1 MKKNIIYYL
10 LFLLA
15 SLNIIS
21 CSIEG
26 DSILDKAESGDLNE
40 DKVFSNAQN
49 TKQFLTNIYIM
60 LPYGW
65 DQQYWIDGV
74 TDDGEHRPFN
84 AWSKDIM
91 LGAYGPTNL
100 PTQFNRWSTYYEAI
114 RACNKFIEKVDQSP
128 IDLEGYTKNEEI
140 RTRMKYEAICLRA
153 YYYAELLRWI
163 GGVPIITKVLDID
176 SPELY
181 TPRANLQEMKDFIV
195 SECDIAAANLPAY
208 PTESIDFGRV
218 TKAVALAIKSRVL
231 LQLASPLFNSD
242 IDAFGNKTELCA
254 WSWGSYDPKRWEE
267 AALAAKE
274 FMAVKKEDGSS
285 YGLHTNTNKPSN
297 WGKSGFTCLASQQSL
312 GFYWVFIERL
322 NPEVILCYSKKGG
335 STNEVTK
342 WCVPHTMQ
350 KQQTQSGATL
360 PTMNY
365 VGSFETKNGI
375 KIYETNEDGSYK
387 VDSKGEFIVRKE
399 ATDDGF
405 DPQDPYKNRD
415 NRFYHSIY
423 YNTQQTNGVEFE
435 IWRTE
440 TDPVVYGREYNE
452 TYNHT
457 GFFLR
462 KFNDPFK
469 VFPKPDRI
477 SEISGTST
485 SAFPLFRYVEM
496 LLNYAEAQNE
506 FLADGVDRS
515 EIISALNQI
524 RERSDMPDVRTTFQ
538 RNGWSVSNKQHMRE
552 FIRNERRIELAFEIH
567 RIHDVRRWK
576 IGEATQRLIYQQDIV
591 KDRENNKYIYNIK
604 IWKNRYF
611 TAKNYLLPIPY
622 SEISNN
628 PNMIQNPGW

>member
-1 MKKNIIYYL
+1 MKNNIIIYL
-10 LFLLA
+10 LFLIA
-15 SLNIIS
+15 SFSFAS
-21 CSIEG
+21 CSVEG
-26 DSILDKAESGDLNE
+26 DSILDKAESGELNE

-49 TKQFLTNIYIM
+49 TKQFLTNIYIN

-84 AWSKDIM
+84 TWSKNIV
-91 LGAYGPTNL
+91 LGSYGATNL
-100 PTQFNRWSTYYEAI
+100 PNQFDRWTKYYEMI

-128 IDLEGYTKNEEI
+128 IDLESYTKTEAI

-153 YYYAELLRWI
+153 YYYAELLRWV
-163 GGVPIITKVLDID
+163 GGVPIITEVLDVD

-181 TPRANLQEMKDFIV
+181 SPRANLQEMRDFII
-195 SECDIAAANLPAY
+195 SECDLAAANLPAY

-242 IDAFGNKTELCA
+242 VDAYGNKTELCA
-254 WSWGSYDPKRWEE
+254 WSWGNYDAKRWED
-267 AALAAKE
+267 AAKAAEE
-274 FMAVKKEDGSS
+274 FMAVRKEDGSS
-285 YGLHTNTNKPSN
+285 YGLHTNTTKPSN
-297 WGKSGFTCLASQQSL
+297 WGKSSFTCLASQNSL

-342 WCVPHTMQ
+342 WSVPHSMQ
-350 KQQTQSGATL
+350 KEQTQAGATL
-360 PTMNY
+360 PTMNF
-365 VGSFETKNGI
+365 VGSFETRNGI

-387 VDSKGEFIVRKE
+387 TDANGEFIVRQAAK
-399 ATDDGF
+399 DDGF

-415 NRFYHSIY
+415 NRFYHCVY
-423 YNTQQTNGVEFE
+423 YNTQKANGVEFE

-440 TDPVVYGREYNE
+440 TDPIVYGREYNE

-457 GFFLR
+457 GFFNR

-469 VFPKPDRI
+469 VFPKTDRV
-477 SEISGTST
+477 STISGTST
-485 SAFPLFRYVEM
+485 SAFPLIRYVEM

-506 FLADGVDRS
+506 FLADGADRS
-515 EIISALNQI
+515 SVIARLDLI
-524 RERSDMPDVRTTFQ
+524 RSRADMPDVKTTFQ
-538 RNGWSVSNKQHMRE
+538 RNGWSVNNKQQMRE

-576 IGEATQRLIYQQDIV
+576 IGESTQKIIYQQDIV
-591 KDRENNKYIYNIK
+591 KDRANDKYTYYIK
-604 IWKNRYF
+604 IWKNRVFMPKHYIQ
-611 TAKNYLLPIPY
+611 PIPY
-622 SEISNN
+622 SEVKNN
-628 PNMIQNPGW
+628 PNMVQNPGW